1 MSLHK
6 SLVSRAALER
16 HRNVLTRAERIKKLR
31 EEEKWQDG
39 RSVFGLPKV
48 RNLKLKKK
56 SKVKKVAEGA
66 EAAEGEAATEAV
78 AEKP

>member
-16 HRNVLTRAERIKKLR
+16 HRNVLTRTERIKKLR
-31 EEEKWQDG
+31 EEEKWEEG

-48 RNLKLKKK
+48 RNLKIKKK
-56 SKVKKVAEGA
+56 AKVKK
-66 EAAEGEAATEAV
+66 AAEGEAEGEAAEAV
-78 AEKP
+78 AKPE

>member
-16 HRNVLTRAERIKKLR
+16 HRNVLTRTERIKKLR
-31 EEEKWQDG
+31 EEEKWEDG

-48 RNLKLKKK
+48 RNLKIKKK
-56 SKVKKVAEGA
+56 AKVKK
-66 EAAEGEAATEAV
+66 AAEGEAEAEATDAV
-78 AEKP
+78 AKPE